1 MKAEEIPMATKK
13 HSRRDALQIGG
24 AAVAGAALVPA
35 LSVSGRA
42 APPPPTVITP
52 ELVAAASKEG
62 KVVYYTSVEL
72 SLAERVAKAFEA
84 KYPAIKVKVERT
96 GAERVFQRI
105 GQEYASKIHAVD
117 TVNSSDAAHFIVW
130 KRDGLLEACEPEDV
144 AKHYAPT
151 YKDPDGTYAAW
162 RIFLSVIT
170 YNKTLVKPED
180 APRSFAD
187 LLDPKWAGKLVK
199 AHPGYSGTIMTATHQ
214 MARDMGWEYFEKLAK
229 QKVMQVQSAVDP
241 MKKVVLGERPVGVD
255 GGDYTAMVEQDKGAP
270 IEIVYPS
277 EGTPLITGPS
287 AVFKRAPNPNAAK
300 LFYCWSFTQE
310 AQQLS
315 VDVGALRSGHALVK
329 ERAGRLPLSQI
340 KTMKEDATEV
350 EKQADQ
356 IKTKYAALFK
366 V

>member
-1 MKAEEIPMATKK
+1 M
-13 HSRRDALQIGG
+13 SGQFFDRRDAMRLGG
-24 AAVAGAALVPA
+24 AAIAGAALTPPLSMPA
-35 LSVSGRA
+35 RA
-42 APPPPTVITP
+42 APPPPTAITP

-72 SLAERVAKAFEA
+72 SLAERIAKAFEM

-105 GQEYASKIHAVD
+105 GQEYASKIYAVD

-130 KRDGLLEACEPEDV
+130 KRDGLLDAVEPEDV
-144 AKHYAPT
+144 AKHYPPA

-162 RIFLSVIT
+162 RVFLSVIT
-170 YNKTLVKPED
+170 YNKTMVKPED
-180 APRSFAD
+180 APKSFAD

-214 MARDMGWEYFEKLAK
+214 MARDMGWGYFERLAK
-229 QKVMQVQSAVDP
+229 QKIMQVQSAVDP
-241 MKKVVLGERPVGVD
+241 MKKVLLGERPVGVD
-255 GGDYTAMVEQDKGAP
+255 GGDYSVFVEQDKGAP

-310 AQQLS
+310 AQQLA
-315 VDVGALRSGHALVK
+315 VDIGGLRSAHALVK
-329 ERAGRLPLSQI
+329 ERANRKPLSQI
-340 KTMKEDATEV
+340 KTMKEDAAEV
-350 EKQADQ
+350 EKTADQ
-356 IKTKYAALFK
+356 IKTRYAALFK